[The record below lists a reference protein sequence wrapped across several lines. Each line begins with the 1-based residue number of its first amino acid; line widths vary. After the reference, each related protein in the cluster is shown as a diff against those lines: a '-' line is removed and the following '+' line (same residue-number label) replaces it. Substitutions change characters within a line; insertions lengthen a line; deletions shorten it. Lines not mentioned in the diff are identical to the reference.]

1 MEGGGVCRK
10 IKQGETENRK
20 NGTRVQSKIASKKV
34 TEAVK
39 VRRKRR

>member
-1 MEGGGVCRK
+1 MVCRK
-10 IKQGETENRK
+10 IKQGGMENRK
-20 NGTRVQSKIASKKV
+20 KRNQGTEYKIASKKV